1 MNAEV
6 FLLTGIAVLLSWIL
20 VALKE
25 IKKRL

>member
-20 VALKE
+20 VALRE